1 MKLSI
6 VTLNFKKP
14 ELTSNC
20 LTSLYKQYEKEFVD
34 NTFECVIVD
43 NNSEDNSVQFLRE
56 IIKKNNYRNISV
68 VPHNENKGFGAGNN
82 VGAQAAKGKY
92 ILFLNND
99 TQVKDSGLKKMVN
112 YMEQHMEVA
121 ILGGQI
127 RNADGT
133 LQASAGAF
141 FTLWYVFLLLLG
153 LQKYGL
159 LDRNPKKIEKVDWVK
174 GAVLMIRKEVFEKI
188 RGFDENI
195 FMYTEDM
202 ELCFRAKQQGFQAY
216 FFPDVTVLHTEHG
229 SSNRTFAIIH
239 IYEGLRYF
247 YKKYKSPFEQN
258 MLQLFLI
265 IKAQLAITIGKFTK
279 NTYLIT
285 TYEEA
290 LATIR

>member
-6 VTLNFKKP
+6 VTLNYNKP
-14 ELTSNC
+14 ELTINC
-20 LTSLYKQYEKEFVD
+20 LTSIYKQYEKEFSD
-34 NTFECVIVD
+34 NTFECIVVD
-43 NNSEDNSVQFLRE
+43 NNSEDDSVKILRE
-56 IIKKNNYRNISV
+56 TIKKNSYKNVTVIN
-68 VPHNENKGFGAGNN
+68 HKENKGFGAGNN
-82 VGAQAAKGKY
+82 VGARAAKGIY

-99 TQVKDSGLKKMVN
+99 TQVKDSGIKKMVN
-112 YMEQHMEVA
+112 YMEQHVEAA
-121 ILGGQI
+121 ILGGQV

-133 LQASAGAF
+133 LQASAGTF

-159 LDRNPKKIEKVDWVK
+159 LDRNPKTIEKVDWVK
-174 GAVLMIRKEVFEKI
+174 GALLMIQREVFEKI
-188 RGFDENI
+188 GGFDEKI

-202 ELCFRAKQQGFQAY
+202 ELCYRAKQQDFQTY
-216 FFPDVTVLHTEHG
+216 FFPDIIVLHAEHG

-239 IYEGLRYF
+239 IYEGLQYF

-265 IKAQLAITIGKFTK
+265 TKARIAVIIGKLTK
-279 NTYLIT
+279 NTYLIA

-290 LATIR
+290 LTTIR